1 MNTGSVMKL
10 NSISD
15 LSRSASRAAY
25 TVVEVMMA
33 GSISVIVLGAL
44 MTLVFQMAKEQ
55 KFGLADGSVQYKAGL
70 VEDKIAE
77 ILRVMSVDE
86 SAVFA
91 DAVSGNP
98 GTYRRVIFARGPSS
112 EHPREEL
119 YFNSATGVLFHDP
132 NRSLE
137 GDQVA
142 LFSPDKFTALRE
154 VYFYPSLKVGNMID
168 NTTIN
173 VVLKFDDDGYSMRK
187 ETSGEIKKM
196 TVNRYFTVKFRN

>member
-1 MNTGSVMKL
+1 
-10 NSISD
+10 
-15 LSRSASRAAY
+15 
-25 TVVEVMMA
+25 MA

-70 VEDKIAE
+70 VEDKITQ

-86 SAVFA
+86 SAVFT
-91 DAVSGNP
+91 DAVSGSP
-98 GTYRRVIFARGPSS
+98 GTFRRVIFARGPSS
-112 EHPREEL
+112 EFPREEL
-119 YFNSATGVLFHDP
+119 FFNSATGVLLHDP
-132 NRSLE
+132 NRNLDA
-137 GDQVA
+137 DQVT

-173 VVLKFDDDGYSMRK
+173 VVMKFDDDGYSMRK

>member
-1 MNTGSVMKL
+1 
-10 NSISD
+10 
-15 LSRSASRAAY
+15 
-25 TVVEVMMA
+25 MA

-70 VEDKIAE
+70 VEDKITQ

-98 GTYRRVIFARGPSS
+98 ATFRRVIFARGPSS
-112 EHPREEL
+112 EFPREEL
-119 YFNSATGVLFHDP
+119 YFNSTNGVLIHDP
-132 NRSLE
+132 NRTLG
-137 GDQVA
+137 GDQVT
-142 LFSPDKFTALRE
+142 LFSPDKFTALRD
-154 VYFYPSLKVGNMID
+154 VYFYPSLKVGNMVD

-187 ETSGEIKKM
+187 ESSGEIKKM